1 MRTTS
6 TLLLAIVSVATNLA
20 CGPTPPPGVGG
31 AAGTGATG
39 GTGGGGGAGAQP
51 GAPPCVT
58 KGTQII
64 VLGDSYMNL
73 GDAAAMPHRYTENR
87 ARADGSLAAGQS
99 YRLYAVPGTSMATGQ
114 IPSQLTQAINADRD
128 IKAVIMTGGG
138 NDILINNRQCLSTG
152 SSQNASCRAA
162 VQAAVDASK
171 QMMQTGANAGISGVV
186 YFFYPHVVPGLLTG
200 TNPNEILDYSL
211 PLAKAAC
218 DAAFQETNGR
228 TRCHFID
235 MRPAFAGKEAQYIKP
250 DNIHPTAAGAEVIG
264 NEIWNKMEQQC
275 VGQGPNSGCC
285 R

>member
-6 TLLLAIVSVATNLA
+6 TLLFAVVSVALNLA
-20 CGPTPPPGVGG
+20 CGPAPAPGVGG
-31 AAGTGATG
+31 AG
-39 GTGGGGGAGAQP
+39 GTGGGNPGGTGGQL
-51 GAPPCVT
+51 GTPPCVT
-58 KGTQII
+58 KGSQII

-73 GDAAAMPHRYTENR
+73 GDTAAMPHRYTEER
-87 ARADGSLAAGQS
+87 ARADGSLGATDA

-152 SSQNASCRAA
+152 SSQIASCQAA
-162 VQAAVDASK
+162 VQAAVAASK
-171 QMMQTGANAGISGVV
+171 QMMQTGANAGISDVV

-200 TNPNEILDYSL
+200 TNPNEMLDYSL

-218 DAAFQETNGR
+218 DSAFQETNGR
-228 TRCHFID
+228 SRCHFID
-235 MRPAFAGKEAQYIKP
+235 MRGPFAGREAQYIKP
-250 DNIHPTAAGAEVIG
+250 DGIHPTAAGARVIG
-264 NEIWNKMEQQC
+264 DGVWNKMEQQC